1 MNLTVETDALFWRP
15 LLYKGGGGGEGG
27 GGGGKYEHLV
37 TKVHEMK
44 TLHTKAG
51 CYTPPSLKVIEMM
64 AHIALPTHN

>member
-1 MNLTVETDALFWRP
+1 MHFFGVRFYTRVVVV
-15 LLYKGGGGGEGG
+15 GGGG